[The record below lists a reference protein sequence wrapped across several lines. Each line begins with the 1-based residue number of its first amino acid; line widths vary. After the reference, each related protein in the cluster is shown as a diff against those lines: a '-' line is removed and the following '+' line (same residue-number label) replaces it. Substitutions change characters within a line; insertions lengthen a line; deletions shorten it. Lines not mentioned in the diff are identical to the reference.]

1 MKPLI
6 IGNWKMNGS
15 LATNLSLLSA
25 LVEQCDTTVA
35 DWVICPPFPYLAQC
49 QQLLDQSS
57 IACGAQTV
65 SAHHQGAHTGQ
76 VSAAMLQEFGVS
88 YVLAG
93 HSERRHELHESDEQ
107 VAGIAAMGLAA
118 GMQVV
123 VCVGE
128 TIEQRDANELV
139 NVLKQQLQPVLA
151 MIKEHEAAQL
161 IIAYEPVWAI
171 GTGRTADPADIMSA
185 LSEIRYLL
193 QEKGANFSNSVKIL
207 YGGSVKPA
215 NAASLLELELVD
227 GLLVGGASLDA
238 IAFCEIGSC

>member
-1 MKPLI
+1 M
-6 IGNWKMNGS
+6 
-15 LATNLSLLSA
+15 
-25 LVEQCDTTVA
+25 
-35 DWVICPPFPYLAQC
+35 
-49 QQLLDQSS
+49 
-57 IACGAQTV
+57 
-65 SAHHQGAHTGQ
+65 
-76 VSAAMLQEFGVS
+76 
-88 YVLAG
+88 
-93 HSERRHELHESDEQ
+93 
-107 VAGIAAMGLAA
+107 AGIAAMGLAA

-207 YGGSVKPA
+207 YGGSVKP
-215 NAASLLELELVD
+215 LMRLVY
-227 GLLVGGASLDA
+227 
-238 IAFCEIGSC
+238 